1 MKPND
6 AIKLFGLNNLSIEAE
21 VRRVERE
28 QSVDFGHLRQF
39 TETADKSYYP
49 QFAEKLR
56 SEAERMAVHYAVFYC
71 LENSIR
77 SLVCQRLEEDKGAD
91 WWEKSVPE
99 FVQVSAKKNR
109 DKEVQAGVTP
119 RSTELIDF
127 INFGELGE
135 IIKVNWVI
143 FGDTFRD
150 IKAVEKVLASL
161 NTLRGPIAHCKEL
174 AADEV
179 LRVRTHSQNMTTAAR
194 AQADM
199 KMSAHLS

>member
-28 QSVDFGHLRQF
+28 YSIDFGHSYYNV
-39 TETADKSYYP
+39 ETADQSYYP
-49 QFAEKLR
+49 QFAERLR

-77 SLVCQRLEEDKGAD
+77 MLVSQRLEEENGNN
-91 WWEKSVPE
+91 WWEVSVPD
-99 FVQVSAKKNR
+99 FVRVSAKKNR
-109 DKEVQAGVTP
+109 DKEMQAGVTP
-119 RSTELIDF
+119 RSTDLIDF
-127 INFGELGE
+127 ITFGELGE

-174 AADEV
+174 APDEV
-179 LRVRTHSQNMTTAAR
+179 LRL
-194 AQADM
+194 
-199 KMSAHLS
+199 KLSLSDWFRQME